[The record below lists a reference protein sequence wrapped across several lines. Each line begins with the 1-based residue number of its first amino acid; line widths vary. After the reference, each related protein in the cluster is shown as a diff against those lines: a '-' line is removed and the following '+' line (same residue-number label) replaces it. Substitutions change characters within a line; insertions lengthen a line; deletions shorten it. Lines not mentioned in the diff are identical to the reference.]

1 MMSPRKDVRTLFVG
15 LAARVWYSRHFG
27 LQAKAVSAEPPAILG
42 KSVWSSNELH
52 RLDERLFTRFTVN
65 ASWLIKL
72 RWVAACGQ
80 LITILVV
87 SQILQIAL
95 PLAPLFAVIAITVC
109 SNAALA
115 AWFWQRGLRPD
126 PPSRWRTGNRLL
138 AVVMTL
144 DLFSLTTMLYFT
156 GGPNNP
162 FCFFFFVNL
171 SLCALVL
178 SARHAWALT
187 ALSLACFAGLMFNF
201 VPLGLDPSSK
211 APAIVPIRQAASITV
226 SHTGLFAAFV
236 ACSTV
241 IVYFMTRLTHEL
253 RQNELR
259 LWRAQT
265 SQARNE
271 KLQALG
277 TLAAGA
283 AHELATPLSTIA
295 IVAREVEYE
304 IKSLQPG
311 HNLTEDIE
319 LIRAEL
325 ERCRAILDRMNAE
338 AGQATGEGLSRVTL
352 AGLVDLV
359 LESYPDRDRVRVH
372 IAPDSADAELNVP
385 RGVLAQAIRGL
396 IKNGLD
402 ASAAHQSID
411 LHARRLLHDLEIS
424 VEDHGPG
431 MSDEVLQRVCE
442 PFFTTKEPGKG
453 TGLGLFLARSVA
465 EQLGGTLV
473 IESELHEGTTASVRL
488 PLHGETPP
496 ADRKRP
502 PLTAPTR
509 QSI

>member
-1 MMSPRKDVRTLFVG
+1 MAKVLF
-15 LAARVWYSRHFG
+15 
-27 LQAKAVSAEPPAILG
+27 AEPLPILEN
-42 KSVWSSNELH
+42 SVWSSKELY
-52 RLDERLFTRFTVN
+52 RLDELLFARFTVN

-72 RWVAACGQ
+72 RWVAAFGQ

-87 SQILQIAL
+87 TQLLRIDL
-95 PLAPLFAVIAITVC
+95 PLLPLFAVLTITLL

-115 AWFWQRGLRPD
+115 IWYWQRWRRPG
-126 PPSRWRTGNRLL
+126 PSVRWRTGNRLL
-138 AVVMTL
+138 ASVMTL
-144 DLFSLTTMLYFT
+144 DLFSLTVMLYFT

-178 SARHAWALT
+178 SAQQAWSLT
-187 ALSLACFAGLMFNF
+187 VLSLACFAGLMYSFK
-201 VPLGLDPSSK
+201 PIELEPS
-211 APAIVPIRQAASITV
+211 AIATAIPPIREAASINVT
-226 SHTGLFAAFV
+226 HAGLFTAFT
-236 ACSTV
+236 ACSSV

-253 RQNELR
+253 RQNEMS

-265 SQARNE
+265 SQASNE

-295 IVAREVEYE
+295 IVAREVENE

-338 AGQATGEGLSRVTL
+338 AGQATGEGLSRVSI
-352 AGLVDLV
+352 AGLIESV
-359 LESYPDRDRVRVH
+359 LESYPDRDRVRVE
-372 IAPDSADAELNVP
+372 ITPDAEDAELNIP
-385 RGVLAQAIRGL
+385 RGVVAQAIRGL
-396 IKNGLD
+396 IMNGLD
-402 ASAAHQSID
+402 ASDDSQSID
-411 LHARRLLHDLEIS
+411 VSAKRLKDQVEI
-424 VEDHGPG
+424 VVRDRGQG
-431 MSDEVLQRVCE
+431 MSEETLQRVCE

-453 TGLGLFLARSVA
+453 MGLGLFLARSVV

-473 IESELHEGTTASVRL
+473 IDSKRNLGTTATVCL
-488 PLHGETPP
+488 PVSDELPSKLSSPP
-496 ADRKRP
+496 S
-502 PLTAPTR
+502 TR
-509 QSI
+509 SAS